1 MRACLRGFLPVLL
14 LCGASGVAS
23 GQERTFDC
31 DENGVTG
38 RSLSIRVTGPDT
50 ITAGPLRGTTMSMV
64 QSGSNR
70 FSFSGGPYRLT
81 ISEDQSRVIVR
92 APGSER
98 IDCVFSAGT
107 RQLKAT
113 DDHSSCPP
121 GTRPKPETD
130 DCIPIKGKAPPPSD
144 GGVGNFVGT
153 WVQTSSNAGA
163 CPTCS
168 ITIAKRGAELRVSS
182 SNGWQ
187 ATVYSGQD
195 GDTRSATGSGRW
207 PANAGGAYAGRQFS
221 LDLTAG
227 PRGLTM
233 SMVHDGTRQAIR
245 AQFVRR

>member
-1 MRACLRGFLPVLL
+1 MRAKSAGASLL
-14 LCGASGVAS
+14 LLMCLGSGAAS
-23 GQERTFDC
+23 AQERTFSC

-38 RSLSIRVTGPDT
+38 RFVSIRVTGPDT
-50 ITAGPLRGTTMSMV
+50 ITVGPLRGNTMSMV

-70 FSFSGGPYRLT
+70 FSFSGGPYRVT
-81 ISEDQSRVIVR
+81 ISEDQSRVIIR

-98 IDCVFSAGT
+98 IDCTFGAGT
-107 RQLKAT
+107 PQLKAA
-113 DDHSSCPP
+113 DDHHGCPP
-121 GTRPKPETD
+121 GTRQKPETD

-153 WVQTSSNAGA
+153 WQQVSSNAGA

-168 ITIAKRGAELRVSS
+168 ITITKRGAELRVSS

-195 GDTRSATGSGRW
+195 GDTRSATGNGRW

-227 PRGLTM
+227 PRGLEM
-233 SMVHDGTRQAIR
+233 SMVPDGTRQAIR